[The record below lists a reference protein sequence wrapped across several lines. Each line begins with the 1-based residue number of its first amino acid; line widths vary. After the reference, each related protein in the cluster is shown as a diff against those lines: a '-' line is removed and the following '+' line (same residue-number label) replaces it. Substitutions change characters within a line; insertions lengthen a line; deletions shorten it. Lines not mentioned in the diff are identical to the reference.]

1 MNNRIDQLFKNL
13 RQNEEAAFVAYICA
27 GDPDTESCIQV
38 MHALDRAGV
47 DLIEVGVPF
56 SDPLA
61 DGIVNQM
68 AAGRALSSG
77 TSVATT
83 LEIIREFRKDSNT
96 PIVLFTY
103 LNPIYAYGFKRFHED
118 ASRAGA
124 DGILNLDLPPDE
136 EAHNEELMQA
146 NELLNIRIIA
156 PTTPVARMAKIAG
169 SGKGF
174 IYYISREGVT
184 GERSELAEGIAEQ
197 VDQIRTHTDLPVV
210 VGFGI
215 STPEHSSRIAM
226 IADGVVVGSAIVKT
240 IAKHSHSNDLCEQV
254 YHFVKPLVDAS
265 KSV

>member
-1 MNNRIDQLFKNL
+1 MKNRIDQLFSKL
-13 RQNEEAAFVAYICA
+13 RENDKAAFVAYICA
-27 GDPDTESCIQV
+27 GDPDAERCLEIMQ
-38 MHALDRAGV
+38 ALDRAGV
-47 DLIEVGVPF
+47 DLIEMGVPF

-68 AAGRALSSG
+68 AAGRALTAG
-77 TSVATT
+77 ASVENT
-83 LEIIREFRKDSNT
+83 LEIIKAFRKNSNT

-136 EAHNEELMQA
+136 ESHNAELMEA

-156 PTTPVARMAKIAG
+156 PTTPVERMAEIAG
-169 SGKGF
+169 TGKGF

-197 VDQIRTHTDLPVV
+197 VAVIKNHTTLPVV

-215 STPEHSSRIAM
+215 STPEHSSAVATIS
-226 IADGVVVGSAIVKT
+226 DGVVVGSAIVKT
-240 IAKHSHSNDLCEQV
+240 IAKHSHSDDLCEQV